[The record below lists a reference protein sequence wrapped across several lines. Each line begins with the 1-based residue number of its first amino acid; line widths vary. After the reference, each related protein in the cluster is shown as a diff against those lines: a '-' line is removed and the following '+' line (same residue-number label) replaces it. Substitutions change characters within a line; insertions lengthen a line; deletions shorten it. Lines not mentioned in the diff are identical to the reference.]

1 MSELYHLAPTV
12 EKGLGCFATEDIIK
26 GTMILKE
33 TPQCV
38 LGSGEDQRFFK
49 IHGKNVPLNFEAA
62 NQIMESDM
70 KWIENVMSAFN
81 GMITIDQEEYLKLY
95 DKYEELFDLTFTD
108 GVKVSVKKENVG
120 STINVDLNNIMSPVN
135 YRLVQTGKLLE
146 RLVKRKENIF
156 KFEKT
161 QMKAAKILKVLNIFE
176 TNSVPNLVSIKISRF
191 NHSCKP
197 NAVCAQFEGY
207 SLITAMTNI
216 KAGEEITI
224 NNVGPQ
230 IEMKSR
236 QERQQF
242 LIWKREFICC
252 CDLCKYGKEDQTTIA
267 AYETFAKL
275 NQEMVRLKEPFE
287 KYSQEVNGGLMQ
299 ENDPKIHAD
308 FAKNSRKQVDIFKKM
323 YQVGKEKKRLN
334 SASLY
339 KLLDEGFNSAFLGY
353 QYANLMRSEELK
365 EGFKKDGETFART
378 AEKFGDF
385 LGNELVQPDEWKE
398 RYKDFELFFKVKR
411 SLISMKRM

>member
-1 MSELYHLAPTV
+1 MAELYHLAPTL

-49 IHGKNVPLNFEAA
+49 IHGKDVPLNSEAA
-62 NQIMESDM
+62 NQIMESDI

-81 GMITIDQEEYLKLY
+81 GMTKIDQEEYLKLY
-95 DKYEELFDLTFTD
+95 DKYEETFDLTFTN
-108 GVKVSVKKENVG
+108 GVKVAVKKEKVG
-120 STINVDLNNIMSPVN
+120 SPINVDLKNLMSPVN
-135 YRLVQTGKLLE
+135 YRIIQTGKLLE
-146 RLVKRKENIF
+146 RLEKRKKNIF
-156 KFEKT
+156 EFEKT
-161 QMKAAKILKVLNIFE
+161 QIKAAKILKVLNIFE
-176 TNSVPNLVSIKISRF
+176 TNSVPNYVSIKMSRF

-197 NAVCAQFEGY
+197 NAVCAQFEDY
-207 SLITAMTNI
+207 SLIIAMTNI

-224 NNVGPQ
+224 NNVGPK

-242 LIWKREFICC
+242 LTWQREFICC

-267 AYETFAKL
+267 AYETFSKL

-287 KYSQEVNGGLMQ
+287 KYSQGGNGGFMQ
-299 ENDPKIHAD
+299 ENDPKIHED

-323 YQVGKEKKRLN
+323 YQVGKEKKRLS

-339 KLLDEGFNSAFLGY
+339 QLLEEGFNSAFLGY
-353 QYANLMRSEELK
+353 QYADLMRSEELK
-365 EGFKKDGETFART
+365 EGFKKDCETFART

-411 SLISMKRM
+411 SLISM

>member
-1 MSELYHLAPTV
+1 MLELYHLAPTI
-12 EKGLGCFATEDIIK
+12 EKGLGCFATEDIMK

-49 IHGKNVPLNFEAA
+49 IHGKDVPLNFEAA
-62 NQIMESDM
+62 NEIMESDI

-81 GMITIDQEEYLKLY
+81 GMIKIDQEEYLKLY
-95 DKYEELFDLTFTD
+95 DKYEELFDLTFTN
-108 GVKVSVKKENVG
+108 GVKVALKEEKVG
-120 STINVDLNNIMSPVN
+120 STINVDHNNIMSPVN
-135 YRLVQTGKLLE
+135 YRLFQTGKLLE
-146 RLVKRKENIF
+146 SLAKRKEYIF

-176 TNSVPNLVSIKISRF
+176 TNSLPNLVSIKISRF

-197 NAVCAQFEGY
+197 NAVWAQFEGY

-224 NNVGPQ
+224 NNVGPH

-242 LIWKREFICC
+242 LAWQREFICC

-275 NQEMVRLKEPFE
+275 NQEMLRLKEPFE
-287 KYSQEVNGGLMQ
+287 KYSQGGNGGFMH

-308 FAKNSRKQVDIFKKM
+308 FAENSRKQVDIFKKM

-339 KLLDEGFNSAFLGY
+339 KLLEEGFNSAFFGY

-365 EGFKKDGETFART
+365 EGFKKDCETFART
-378 AEKFGDF
+378 AEKFSDF
-385 LGNELVQPDEWKE
+385 LGNEMVQPDEWKE